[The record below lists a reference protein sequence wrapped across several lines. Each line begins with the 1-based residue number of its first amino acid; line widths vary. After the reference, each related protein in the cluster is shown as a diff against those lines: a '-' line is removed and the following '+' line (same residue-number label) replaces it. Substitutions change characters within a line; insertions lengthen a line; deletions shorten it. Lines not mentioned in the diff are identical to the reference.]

1 MAPVWARCSA
11 PTVHPRRVGTTTV
24 SGVEVGLQMQHWTV
38 SYSQTRAVRAAD
50 RAAARERAEI
60 DASRAMENGV
70 NINPGLRELVDD
82 PGARKWFRGESSG
95 SASAAE
101 SD

>member
-1 MAPVWARCSA
+1 MLFRFGEWRGGGAPYAALDRI
-11 PTVHPRRVGTTTV
+11 
-24 SGVEVGLQMQHWTV
+24 L
-38 SYSQTRAVRAAD
+38 QTRAVRAAD

>member
-1 MAPVWARCSA
+1 MFCPDCAPPESQNADGEWRGGGDPKAALDRL
-11 PTVHPRRVGTTTV
+11 
-24 SGVEVGLQMQHWTV
+24 LQ
-38 SYSQTRAVRAAD
+38 SRAERAAD

-60 DASRAMENGV
+60 DALRSMDNGV
-70 NINPGLRELVDD
+70 KIHPGLRELVDD
-82 PGARKWFRGESSG
+82 PGASKWFRGESSG